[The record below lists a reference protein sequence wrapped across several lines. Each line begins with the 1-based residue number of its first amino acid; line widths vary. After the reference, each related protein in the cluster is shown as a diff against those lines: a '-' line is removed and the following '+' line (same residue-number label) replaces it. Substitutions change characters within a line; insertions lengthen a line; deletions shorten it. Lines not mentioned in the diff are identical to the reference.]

1 MKELWIKPPDGK
13 EFIYAMVHRKTQK
26 AYIGR
31 TSNSIEVR
39 LSAHLNALR
48 GQRHHVEDMQED
60 FNKYDENY
68 DFFILDVVDL
78 NRNYPNKTERYY
90 MKKYQS
96 DIRGKGYNYKDKS
109 FSKDNEI
116 LAAPAMTNKSYE
128 KFEKLIKDNGTTAYR
143 VSKDTG
149 ISTATLTNWKK
160 GKYKPK
166 LEKMAILANY
176 FNVPLEYFV

>member
-1 MKELWIKPPDGK
+1 
-13 EFIYAMVHRKTQK
+13 
-26 AYIGR
+26 
-31 TSNSIEVR
+31 
-39 LSAHLNALR
+39 
-48 GQRHHVEDMQED
+48 
-60 FNKYDENY
+60 
-68 DFFILDVVDL
+68 
-78 NRNYPNKTERYY
+78 

-176 FNVPLEYFV
+176 FGVPLEYFV

>member
-1 MKELWIKPPDGK
+1 
-13 EFIYAMVHRKTQK
+13 MVHRKTQK

-60 FNKYDENY
+60 FNKYGENY

-176 FNVPLEYFV
+176 FGVPLEYFV